1 MWGLYLLFRRK
12 NTWISLQG
20 WRHISST
27 PVTAVCIP
35 MSVKRSCCKPGLV
48 WKVQLNNKANTH
60 LQVAFLLQKAV
71 HGGSFF
77 FISLSEI
84 KSLSATSFLLVGT
97 RVCWKKFT
105 YCSVPCDDKLWQWQT
120 KSSRAIWS
128 VGCCGRR
135 QLGVCMWHWLTEL
148 PLCWGSSLKPVQRQ
162 LIDNVPPDSVKQE
175 RSKVEM
181 WGVQND
187 WIVWNAVLLIK
198 AHWRNVYN
206 W

>member
-77 FISLSEI
+77 FISLSEV
-84 KSLSATSFLLVGT
+84 KSLSATSSYWWEPGCAEWNSHIALCLVTTNCGSGRPSQVVPFGLWGAVGAGSLVSVCGTGWQSCLFAGGARSSPCKDSLLTTFLPTL
-97 RVCWKKFT
+97 
-105 YCSVPCDDKLWQWQT
+105 
-120 KSSRAIWS
+120 SSRKGAKWKCE
-128 VGCCGRR
+128 VFK
-135 QLGVCMWHWLTEL
+135 MT
-148 PLCWGSSLKPVQRQ
+148 K
-162 LIDNVPPDSVKQE
+162 
-175 RSKVEM
+175 
-181 WGVQND
+181 
-187 WIVWNAVLLIK
+187 
-198 AHWRNVYN
+198 
-206 W
+206 